1 MADYSL
7 FPSILPNGED
17 AVAEVAGDVNLEDAE
32 AALDAGD
39 CPFCDAYDGDHPA
52 NHAPKAHP
60 NRWTALKEAR
70 DRAGDADPDPSATE
84 SAQTSAESVVTDG
97 GEN

>member
-7 FPSILPNGED
+7 FPSILPEGDD
-17 AVAEVAGDVNLEDAE
+17 AVAEVAGEIDLETAE
-32 AALDAGD
+32 AALSDGD
-39 CPFCDAYDGDHPA
+39 CPFCESYDGDHPA

-60 NRWTALKEAR
+60 NRWEALKAAR
-70 DRAGDADPDPSATE
+70 ENAENDATDATT
-84 SAQTSAESVVTDG
+84 AQTSTESVVTDG